1 MVRTVHGRV
10 KLGRPEQTKLGKP
23 EPEQSSR
30 DKTHTGG
37 NEHQSGRWRNRQ
49 QRHRHQPPNQQH
61 HQNEAARLS
70 RRQSDQNVR
79 GVDLLE
85 HLVNE
90 EKTDE
95 NDYENPFY

>member
-1 MVRTVHGRV
+1 M
-10 KLGRPEQTKLGKP
+10 
-23 EPEQSSR
+23 
-30 DKTHTGG
+30 
-37 NEHQSGRWRNRQ
+37 
-49 QRHRHQPPNQQH
+49 HRHQPPNQQQ
-61 HQNEAARLS
+61 HQEEAARFS